1 MGTDSHRGLM
11 GQYAGIVTRGVALI
25 IDILIV
31 VLAVTVTGGLLIVSF
46 VYEWKKML
54 FFLNQ

>member
-1 MGTDSHRGLM
+1 MSKKNSRRND
-11 GQYAGIVTRGVALI
+11 I